1 MILLPCGILKNREF
15 CTFEKMSTLLKR
27 ARETLTIEIAGLEE
41 LSKRLDHVFEQA
53 VNLLYDCQGK
63 VILVGMGKSGLI
75 AQKIAATLTS
85 TGTPALFLHAGE
97 SSHGDL
103 GIITRQDAIIAFSYS
118 GETAEVL
125 QMIGHINALGI
136 KMIAITGNPDSS
148 LSKAS
153 TVHLSVA
160 VNKEACP
167 LGLSPT
173 ASSTATLALGDAL
186 AMCLLEKRQFS
197 EDDFA
202 VFHPG
207 GSLGRKLNIRTKD
220 VMVSG
225 DMLPVVPEDM
235 LMREAMNVLSQK
247 NLGIIIAINQH
258 GKISGVFTTGDLM
271 RLLEKGRDF
280 LDKPVLDYAS
290 QKPKTIA
297 PEALAAKALYVME
310 THSIT
315 CLVVADPE
323 NHPIGIVQIYYILR
337 AGIY

>member
-1 MILLPCGILKNREF
+1 
-15 CTFEKMSTLLKR
+15 MSTLLKR

-41 LSKRLDHVFEQA
+41 LSKRLDHEFEQA

-63 VILVGMGKSGLI
+63 VILAGMGKSGLI

-103 GIITRQDAIIAFSYS
+103 GIITRQDAVITFSYS

-125 QMIGHINALGI
+125 QMIGHINALGVP
-136 KMIAITGNPDSS
+136 MIAITGNPDSA
-148 LSKAS
+148 LAKAS

-160 VNKEACP
+160 VDKEACP
-167 LGLSPT
+167 LGLAPT

-202 VFHPG
+202 LFHPG
-207 GSLGRKLNIRTKD
+207 GNLGRKLTIRTKD
-220 VMVSG
+220 VMVTG

-235 LMREAMNVLSQK
+235 LMREAMNVLSRK
-247 NLGIIIAINQH
+247 NLGIIVAVNQH

-271 RLLEKGRDF
+271 RLLEKGKDF
-280 LDKPVLDYAS
+280 LDKPLLDYAS
-290 QKPKTIA
+290 PKPKTIA
-297 PEALAAKALYVME
+297 PEALAAKALHVME
-310 THSIT
+310 TNSIT
-315 CLVVADPE
+315 CLVVSDPE
-323 NHPIGIVQIYYILR
+323 DRPIGIVQIYYILR
-337 AGIY
+337 AGVY